1 MYSTELIGDN
11 TSSLPIT
18 VAELLEKMH
27 TSRSTLEAL
36 IEQLSEV
43 QLTTPE
49 ADNGWSIKDQL
60 AHIAIWESGI
70 DGLLQGR
77 SRFGTM
83 GLDEA
88 TVAANDVD
96 ELNDILIERSRQ
108 QSLTEVVAF
117 FKESHRRLLATLLNL
132 ADDDLLK
139 PYSHYQ
145 PDQPGE
151 FTDSPIINWIAGNT
165 YEHYAEHYSI
175 IEKVVSQTA
184 STSNLPQSQ
193 TIDTSKFDFKQRLA
207 WQIGEWLIAI
217 GYRLKTDHQTPSF

>member
-1 MYSTELIGDN
+1 MYSAELIDDN
-11 TSSLPIT
+11 TSSPTT
-18 VAELLEKMH
+18 VAELLEKIQA
-27 TSRSTLEAL
+27 SRSVLEASV
-36 IEQLSEV
+36 EQLSEV

-49 ADNGWSIKDQL
+49 VGDGWSIKDQL
-60 AHIAIWESGI
+60 AHIAIWESGV

-77 SRFGTM
+77 SRFETM

-108 QSLTEVVAF
+108 QSLAEVMTL
-117 FKESHRRLLATLLNL
+117 FKDSHRRLLATILNL

-139 PYSHYQ
+139 TYGHYQ

-151 FTDSPIINWIAGNT
+151 FSNRPIINWIANST
-165 YEHYAEHYSI
+165 YEHYAEHYPI
-175 IEKVVSQTA
+175 IEKVISQTTN
-184 STSNLPQSQ
+184 TSNLPHNQA
-193 TIDTSKFDFKQRLA
+193 IDTSKFDFKQRLA

-217 GYRLKTDHQTPSF
+217 GYRLKAERQTSSF